1 MSEVKPAIKVLTRNQ
16 IEKIHSYSLEILSKT
31 GIRIDSLRAC
41 ELFAQALGVSDTDRV
56 VRIPAELVA
65 RALKTA
71 PSTVDIYD
79 RRGNM
84 QFQLGD
90 AQEAQTRFG
99 IGVTNLY
106 YQDPATDKVTA
117 FIRKHMELAT
127 RLGSVLSGYD
137 VISTVGIIQDI
148 APELADFYG
157 TLEMIANTT
166 KPL

>member
-31 GIRIDSLRAC
+31 GIRIDSLRARK
-41 ELFAQALGVSDTDRV
+41 LFAKTLGVSDTDKV
-56 VRIPAELVA
+56 VRIPAELVE

-90 AQEAQTRFG
+90 GQGAQTRFG

-106 YQDPATDKVTA
+106 YQDPATDEVTA
-117 FIRKHMELAT
+117 FTRKHMELAA
-127 RLGSVLSGYD
+127 RLGNVLSSFD
-137 VISTVGIIQDI
+137 VISTIGFIQDLSLI
-148 APELADFYG
+148 H
-157 TLEMIANTT
+157 I
-166 KPL
+166 